1 MKPYLDLWTCRKLGV
16 KKLTRESL
24 EDWQLS
30 RIRETFQWA
39 VGRSP
44 FYAELYQGMKADTWE
59 DFRQL
64 PFTSPADV
72 CARGLEMVCVS
83 QSQISRIVTMQTSGN
98 HGTSQT
104 NLFYSRRSGTDN
116 RFFS

>member
-44 FYAELYQGMKADTWE
+44 FYAELYQGMKADTWK
-59 DFRQL
+59 DFRKL

-72 CARGLEMVCVS
+72 CARG
-83 QSQISRIVTMQTSGN
+83 QN
-98 HGTSQT
+98 
-104 NLFYSRRSGTDN
+104 TDSKLPLIHDSLLPESSPP
-116 RFFS
+116 RC